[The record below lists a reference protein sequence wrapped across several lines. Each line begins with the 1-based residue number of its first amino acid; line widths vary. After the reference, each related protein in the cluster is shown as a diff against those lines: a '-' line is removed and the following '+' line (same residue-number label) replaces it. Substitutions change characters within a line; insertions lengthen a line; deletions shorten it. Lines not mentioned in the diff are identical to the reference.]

1 MTPNIVFI
9 TCHDLGHHLSCYGWQ
24 TVNAPA
30 LDRLAGE
37 GVLFEKSFCTAPQC
51 SPSRAALHTGRHAH
65 SNGMMGL
72 AHDPFNWRLHPGEK
86 HLAQHLKDA
95 GYVTA
100 LIGVQHLTAGAT
112 VRELG
117 YDAVFPGLRA
127 REEAGPKAHEWLTQ
141 VKEQPFYLEVGF
153 FEPHRVYA
161 SGEDTTKGAEIPP
174 YIPDTSAAQQDFAAL
189 QGSIKAM
196 DDGVGMILDAL
207 DANGLRENTWV
218 IFAADHG
225 IAMPRAK
232 CTLYD
237 PGIEAALLMR
247 WPQGGV
253 SGGRRLAP
261 LVSHVDVVPTI
272 LEALDLPLPDNLH
285 GHSLWPLLQGSDMP
299 PNEAVFVE
307 KTFHTAYEPM
317 RGIRTKRY
325 KLILN
330 LDADVAINV
339 PTDIQASPIY
349 ATMFDQISSKR
360 PQVELYDL
368 QTDPLERH
376 NLAGQPEMADV
387 EAGLK
392 GRLLRWMESTGDPI
406 LKGPVPSPYY
416 FEALRQLGA
425 QT

>member
-1 MTPNIVFI
+1 MPPNIVFI
-9 TCHDLGHHLSCYGWQ
+9 TCHDLGHHLNCYGWH
-24 TVNAPA
+24 TVNSPA
-30 LDRLAGE
+30 LDRLAAE

-86 HLAQHLKDA
+86 HLAQRLQAA
-95 GYVTA
+95 GYATA
-100 LIGVQHLTAGAT
+100 LIGVQHLTAGPTA
-112 VRELG
+112 RELG
-117 YDAVFPGLRA
+117 YDEVIAGRRA
-127 REEAGPKAHEWLTQ
+127 SDQVGPAAQQWLAQ
-141 VKEQPFYLEVGF
+141 VGTQPFYLEVGF
-153 FEPHRVYA
+153 FEPHRAYA
-161 SGEDTTKGAEIPP
+161 SGDDSSKGVEIPP
-174 YIPDTSAAQQDFAAL
+174 YIPDTPAAQQDFAAL

-196 DDGVGMILDAL
+196 DEGVGMILDAL
-207 DANGLRENTWV
+207 DANDLRENTWV

-253 SGGRRLAP
+253 SGGKRLTP
-261 LVSHVDVVPTI
+261 IVSHVDVVPTV
-272 LEALDLPLPDNLH
+272 LEALELPLPDNLH
-285 GHSLWPLLQGSDMP
+285 GHSLWPLLQGSETP

-325 KLILN
+325 KLIVN
-330 LDADVAINV
+330 LDADLAINV

-349 ATMFDQISSKR
+349 PTMFDQISSKR
-360 PQVELYDL
+360 PQIELYDL
-368 QTDPLERH
+368 QTDPLEQN
-376 NLAGQPEMADV
+376 NLAGQPEVADV
-387 EAGLK
+387 EADLK
-392 GRLLRWMESTGDPI
+392 QWLLEWMQATDDPI

-416 FEALRQLGA
+416 FKALDQLG
-425 QT
+425 